1 MEQVLKIVPFYN
13 WTIVHWTPM
22 LQTRPKLAWVTT
34 PNKEDRVPGA
44 TVVLQQR
51 KKFLT
56 SGKRYKLQNSAK
68 SIIFFSKSKGGF
80 TSVELK

>member
-51 KKFLT
+51 KKISYLWEKIQIAKFR
-56 SGKRYKLQNSAK
+56 KIHHFFQNQKEVLQVLN
-68 SIIFFSKSKGGF
+68 
-80 TSVELK
+80 